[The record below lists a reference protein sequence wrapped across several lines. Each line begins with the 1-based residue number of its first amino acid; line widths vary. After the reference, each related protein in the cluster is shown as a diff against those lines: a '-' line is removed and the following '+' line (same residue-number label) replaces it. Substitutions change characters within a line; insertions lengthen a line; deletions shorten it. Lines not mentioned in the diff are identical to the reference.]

1 MKKETKETYNGW
13 SNRETYNVA
22 LWLQNDWP
30 LYNVTKSY
38 YGHKEPYKALR
49 IGLRDS
55 FNIHKTALI
64 YSPGNITTPDWRV
77 SLWDDALDTQEL
89 DTMIWE
95 MQTE

>member
-13 SNRETYNVA
+13 TNRETWNVA

-49 IGLRDS
+49 VGLRDS
-55 FNIHKTALI
+55 FNYVETA
-64 YSPGNITTPDWRV
+64 DHV
-77 SLWDDALDTQEL
+77 SLWDDVLDTKGL